1 MFAQNRSKTAQFYF
15 ESCKMTSH
23 FRILHSFGAKNS
35 ILSPGWCHFL
45 EFGGSFGNGLSL
57 ELSDLLSQPFGHLR
71 MTNIFLNILFRTEN
85 KRFLILRE
93 SHLKNPVMKES
104 QKFLFRQRR
113 FDVCRKSDID
123 ICKDGFYKLLEMSTN
138 WHQINICF
146 GTFRFN
152 HVKKTKTLT
161 TAPNMTI
168 QNNSCSLQKQTS
180 RWNRS
185 HKVEERIESVVV
197 RWT

>member
-1 MFAQNRSKTAQFYF
+1 
-15 ESCKMTSH
+15 
-23 FRILHSFGAKNS
+23 
-35 ILSPGWCHFL
+35 
-45 EFGGSFGNGLSL
+45 
-57 ELSDLLSQPFGHLR
+57 
-71 MTNIFLNILFRTEN
+71 
-85 KRFLILRE
+85 
-93 SHLKNPVMKES
+93 MKES

-123 ICKDGFYKLLEMSTN
+123 ICNDGFHKLLEMSTN
-138 WHQINICF
+138 RHQINICF

-180 RWNRS
+180 R
-185 HKVEERIESVVV
+185 
-197 RWT
+197 